1 MTMKMAMLAGL
12 SMLLLGARV
21 HAADTVVH
29 GQDKTVYKTRTSI
42 DFSDVT
48 LEGELTKPEGQYG
61 LARTK
66 TKFNSLIKLR
76 TNFTP
81 ELQKSVEQL

>member
-1 MTMKMAMLAGL
+1 MKLWILAGL
-12 SMLLLGARV
+12 AVLALGGTAQ
-21 HAADTVVH
+21 AQNKVVR
-29 GQDKTVYKTRTSI
+29 GEDKTVFKQKTTI

-81 ELQKSVEQL
+81 ELSKSVEQL

>member
-1 MTMKMAMLAGL
+1 MKIFAVTLLAAL
-12 SMLLLGARV
+12 ALGVRAE
-21 HAADTVVH
+21 AQSVVR
-29 GQDKTVYKTRTSI
+29 GQDKTVYKQRTSI

-48 LEGELTKPEGQYG
+48 LDGELTKPEGQYG

-66 TKFNSLIKLR
+66 TKFNSLIRLR

-81 ELQKSVEQL
+81 ELKKSVEQL

>member
-1 MTMKMAMLAGL
+1 MKISVLAVL
-12 SMLLLGARV
+12 ALLALGVRAE
-21 HAADTVVH
+21 AQTVR
-29 GQDKTVYKTRTSI
+29 GQDKTVYKQRTSI

-48 LEGELTKPEGQYG
+48 LDGELTKPEGQYG
-61 LARTK
+61 LSRTK

-76 TNFTP
+76 AHFNP

>member
-1 MTMKMAMLAGL
+1 MAMKVWLLAGIAVL
-12 SMLLLGARV
+12 FLGVSA
-21 HAADTVVH
+21 HAETTTVH
-29 GQDKTVYKTRTSI
+29 GENKTVYKQRTSI

>member
-1 MTMKMAMLAGL
+1 MAPGTAALVVGLAATPAIAENVVRGVDTTVFKKKTML
-12 SMLLLGARV
+12 
-21 HAADTVVH
+21 
-29 GQDKTVYKTRTSI
+29 

-61 LARTK
+61 LSRGK

-76 TNFTP
+76 RHFQG
-81 ELQKSVEQL
+81 EMQKSVEQL